1 MIAVD
6 QPRQEPTEL
15 PDAEALI
22 EEARHRQRR
31 RWLLVI
37 SAVVVILGAAV
48 AVANGIS
55 GSGRTRSRTAPP
67 LLTPASIL
75 ARVRAGTDGTFSAV
89 YRLSGAA
96 SPIANN
102 ATVTIAQR
110 APAGTVPSPS
120 RGVGEWSYRL
130 TYRDGSSIEFVV
142 RGGLLEDCT
151 RLRAGKWQCT
161 GPGRFQG
168 FHCTYGC
175 IEVSNGYMFA
185 TMLYLPSVAFN
196 LLGLTVEARDS
207 LHPRSKDSRF
217 GPLTCVNVVS
227 NQTLCLLSNGQLY
240 SVTGIR
246 EMEFAWTT
254 ARLLSEQ
261 PTAPLADFKLSGTP
275 KQPYILPL
283 PGLSN

>member
-1 MIAVD
+1 MKVIEAPEV
-6 QPRQEPTEL
+6 QTATG
-15 PDAEALI
+15 AEALI
-22 EEARHRQRR
+22 KEARQRQHR

-37 SAVVVILGAAV
+37 SAVVVVLGAAV
-48 AVANGIS
+48 AVVNGIS
-55 GSGRTRSRTAPP
+55 GSGRTRSHTAPS

-75 ARVRAGTDGTFSAV
+75 ARAKLGTEGTFSAV

-110 APAGTVPSPS
+110 ASAGTVPSPS
-120 RGVGEWSYRL
+120 RGIGEWSYRL

-175 IEVSNGYMFA
+175 IDVSNGYMFA

-217 GPLTCVNVVS
+217 GPLTCVRVVS
-227 NQTLCLLSNGQLY
+227 DQTLCLLHNGRLY
-240 SVTGIR
+240 TITGMVR

-261 PTAPLADFKLSGTP
+261 STAPLADFTLSGTP
-275 KQPYILPL
+275 KEPYILPL